1 MKKAML
7 IIVLFIVSLIIFA
20 PTEISAATK
29 EFYIA
34 KDSDHVSSG
43 IYFADPNEQAN
54 PLVTF
59 NLFNTNNKVKKT
71 LRLKDLTAQYKIAS
85 NVGNPIHD
93 YNSSIFT
100 LQNVESTVYFTL
112 PVFRTESFF
121 GPAEGY
127 ALNLY
132 EMTENGDKKLVMN
145 DYIPSNT
152 VTPFTIIGS
161 NLFYVSYNKQS
172 MSEYD
177 FKVYDLQSKE
187 QKTLQKS
194 VDSFW
199 LQEDLIYFTSD
210 GMLYSMNQDGG
221 DVKQFKSINY
231 LYNALGF
238 EAKSFGVT
246 INGVLIHYNS
256 RKGSYYYLDTMS
268 GKSYKFPSINF
279 YEGNQYIDYPSRSI
293 IYTDKKGLKIY
304 DGKTKKTILI
314 KKTDAVAYIHQV
326 NMETRKIQYVND
338 SHLYEIE
345 F

>member
-7 IIVLFIVSLIIFA
+7 IIILFIVSLTIFA
-20 PTEISAATK
+20 PKEIAAATK
-29 EFYIA
+29 EFYVV

-43 IYFADPNEQAN
+43 IYFADPNEQEN
-54 PLVTF
+54 PLVMF
-59 NLFNTNNKVKKT
+59 NLYNTNNKVKKT
-71 LRLKDLTAQYKIAS
+71 LGLKDLTAQYKITS

-93 YNSSIFT
+93 FNSSIFT
-100 LQNVESTVYFTL
+100 LQNEESTVYFTL
-112 PVFRTESFF
+112 PVFRTESLF

-132 EMTENGDKKLVMN
+132 EMTENGEKRLVIE

-161 NLFYVSYNKQS
+161 NLFYVTYNEQS
-172 MSEYD
+172 MFEYD
-177 FKVYDLQSKE
+177 LKVYDLKSKE
-187 QKTLQKS
+187 LKTLQKS

-199 LQEDLIYFTSD
+199 LKDDVIYFTND
-210 GMLYSMNQDGG
+210 GMLNSMNQDGG
-221 DVKQFKSINY
+221 DIKQFKSIDY

-246 INGVLIHYNS
+246 INGVLIYYNA
-256 RKGSYYYLDTMS
+256 KIGSYYYLDTMN
-268 GKSYKFPSINF
+268 GKSYKFPKINF
-279 YEGNQYIDYPSRSI
+279 YEGNQYIDYPTRSI
-293 IYTDKKGLKIY
+293 IYTDKKGIKIY

-314 KKTDAVAYIHQV
+314 KKTKAVAYIHQV
-326 NMETRKIQYVND
+326 NMETRKIQYVD
-338 SHLYEIE
+338 GSHLYEIE